1 MAKANQ
7 YFPQHLVSHP
17 GRELG
22 ELLEELE
29 MGPKEFA
36 VRTNKPEQTISAILK
51 GDSSITPDMAVLFET
66 VTRVPAHYWLSRQQ
80 KHDESKARHQT
91 EAQVAGLVA
100 WAKQF
105 PVFEMLKKSWLP
117 PTPTWPEKAQG
128 LLAYFQVASDKA
140 WENYYCKSQL
150 KVQFRLSLT
159 DTREPQALSAWLRR
173 GELQAQELAAPPYSE
188 AAFKAA
194 LPALKQVMATHPANF
209 FDQLRELCRAAGVR
223 VVHTPCLPKAPIS
236 GATRWLK
243 PDQPLLQLSGRYR
256 RNDSFW
262 FTFFHEAGHILLHGS
277 KEIFLESVD
286 YAGKDDAKE
295 KEADAFAVKWVFPE
309 AQEQELLEQARH
321 KPLNEAS
328 LVAAAQHYGTHPAII
343 LGRLQHKKLVRY
355 SVGREFFAP
364 VQLDEGATC

>member
-80 KHDESKARHQT
+80 KHDESKARLQR
-91 EAQVAGLVA
+91 EAEAAGLA
-100 WAKQF
+100 DWARQF
-105 PVFEMLKKSWLP
+105 PLAEMLKKGWLSAA
-117 PTPTWPEKAQG
+117 TTVPEKAHA
-128 LLAYFQVASDKA
+128 LLSYFQVANPNA

-150 KVQFRLSLT
+150 KVQFRLSLAN
-159 DTREPQALSAWLRR
+159 TREPQALSAWLRR
-173 GELQAQELAAPPYSE
+173 GELQAQELEAPSYSE
-188 AAFKAA
+188 SGFKAV
-194 LPALKQVMATHPANF
+194 LPALKQVMAAHPADF
-209 FDQLRELCRAAGVR
+209 FSQVQELCRSVGVR

-243 PDQPLLQLSGRYR
+243 PDQPLLQLSGRYK

-295 KEADAFAVKWVFPE
+295 KEADAFAIKWVFSE
-309 AQEQELLEQARH
+309 KEEQELLAQA
-321 KPLNEAS
+321 PLDEDDI
-328 LVAAAQHYGTHPAII
+328 VAAAHRYGTHPAMII
-343 LGRLQHKKLVRY
+343 GRLQYKKMIPF
-355 SVGREFFAP
+355 SVGRDFIAP
-364 VQLDEGATC
+364 VQLDAGATC